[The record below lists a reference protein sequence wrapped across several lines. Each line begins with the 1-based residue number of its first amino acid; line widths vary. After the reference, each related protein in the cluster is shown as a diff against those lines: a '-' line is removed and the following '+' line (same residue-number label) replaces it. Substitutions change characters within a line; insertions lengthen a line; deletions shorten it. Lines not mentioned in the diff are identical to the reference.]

1 MPNDHMHSS
10 VVQKVGL
17 YALFGPPSRSSRHS
31 TVCNYS
37 VDTHSLL
44 PPLYRLFTSNR
55 LTNTPI
61 ATLPSAST
69 QYTHTPVCSRALL
82 THAHSTVSFYPS
94 HTTHNTQHRPICNKK
109 YTHEGQDKPLL
120 VVPCR
125 PVPAK
130 TTSGS
135 TPRRPP
141 PLAADDLT
149 AVLSATA
156 TAPPR
161 ARNHPSAAAADE
173 VSGERVRAVLAA
185 SGALLLGLPRKAIL
199 LPEDLVVKLGLE
211 LLLWSAV
218 LNGAV
223 WWGAVGCIA
232 VRFGTVW
239 FGAVRFGAVR
249 FGAVRF
255 GAVRFGAVRFG
266 AVWCG
271 TVWCGL
277 VWRGCGVVCAR
288 AERVGG
294 NGERE
299 RGEVGLACA
308 TVTVF
313 VTEPKKKSSSSSS
326 SSGRGT
332 LQASPP

>member
-1 MPNDHMHSS
+1 MHSS

-17 YALFGPPSRSSRHS
+17 YALFGPPSRSPRHS

-69 QYTHTPVCSRALL
+69 QCTHTPVCSCPLL
-82 THAHSTVSFYPS
+82 THAHSTVSFCTH
-94 HTTHNTQHRPICNKK
+94 HTDSHNTQHRPVCNKK

-120 VVPCR
+120 VFPCR

-141 PLAADDLT
+141 PLAAADLT

-199 LPEDLVVKLGLE
+199 LPEDLVVKLRLE

-249 FGAVRF
+249 FGAV
-255 GAVRFGAVRFG
+255 
-266 AVWCG
+266 WCG

-277 VWRGCGVVCAR
+277 VWRGCGVVGAR
-288 AERVGG
+288 AERGGG

-313 VTEPKKKSSSSSS
+313 VTEPKKKK
-326 SSGRGT
+326 
-332 LQASPP
+332 QQ